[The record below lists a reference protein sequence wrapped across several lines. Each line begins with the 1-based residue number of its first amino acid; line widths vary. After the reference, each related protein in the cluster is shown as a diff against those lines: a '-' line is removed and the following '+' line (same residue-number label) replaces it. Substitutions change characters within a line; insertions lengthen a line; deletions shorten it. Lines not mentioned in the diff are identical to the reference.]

1 MKILCAAI
9 HFNSGIFCIS
19 QPKNIHTGFVI
30 CGHRHHNCFHT
41 LSFLVT
47 KEQFIFLKANSVQGF
62 LTDTNEFVTREE
74 AAIIAKDAG
83 QIKENYSR
91 LFSEDLY

>member
-9 HFNSGIFCIS
+9 HFDDGIFHIS
-19 QPKNIHTGFVI
+19 QPKNIQSGFVI
-30 CGHRHHNCFHT
+30 CGHRHHNCFHL

-47 KEQFIFLKANSVQGF
+47 KEQFIFFNRNRVQGF
-62 LTDTNEFVTREE
+62 LTDTNEFVTREI
-74 AAIIAKDAG
+74 AAKIAKDAG
-83 QIKENYSR
+83 QISEETDR